1 MKNLKVLLIVFTCVI
16 LVSCNHVSNQTIH
29 SNPGNENDNS
39 IISTDNKETTEQ
51 SIIQSFNVDNLYEK
65 DIKSLNCYNGTCVA
79 ILNDDTIAL
88 WGSNVYGGIG
98 NGEIDENEKAE
109 AVLPYAHCFN
119 ETIID
124 AGSKISSY
132 ALTESGILYAW
143 GLNNTY
149 ETGLEGKPVLKPTQ
163 INNVLDIKQVSMST
177 SFMLA
182 LKEDG
187 SVYHTGVKIEQF
199 KDSNDYSWNHTEV
212 EPNKTFVK
220 LPLDFKCRKIDTSG
234 LSYVFLS
241 DDGVV
246 YIQGIIFGN
255 ITATEPDLV
264 FPVPTKIDFP
274 EKIIDIAAL
283 TTNVVAVSETGSV
296 YVFGNPYSGLSDIET
311 DIYVSNLIYK
321 KNIDNIASVD
331 GTHYVVGALSKEGEI
346 YAWGIDMYGII
357 KEENIGALYD
367 RYEIVPNPTKLD
379 FNNINKICIGIS
391 NGTAISEDG
400 NIYIWGDNSIGQIIE
415 LK

>member
-199 KDSNDYSWNHTEV
+199 KDSNDYSAKVTITY
-212 EPNKTFVK
+212 NK
-220 LPLDFKCRKIDTSG
+220 
-234 LSYVFLS
+234 
-241 DDGVV
+241 
-246 YIQGIIFGN
+246 
-255 ITATEPDLV
+255 
-264 FPVPTKIDFP
+264 
-274 EKIIDIAAL
+274 
-283 TTNVVAVSETGSV
+283 
-296 YVFGNPYSGLSDIET
+296 
-311 DIYVSNLIYK
+311 
-321 KNIDNIASVD
+321 
-331 GTHYVVGALSKEGEI
+331 
-346 YAWGIDMYGII
+346 
-357 KEENIGALYD
+357 
-367 RYEIVPNPTKLD
+367 
-379 FNNINKICIGIS
+379 
-391 NGTAISEDG
+391 
-400 NIYIWGDNSIGQIIE
+400 
-415 LK
+415 